1 MLGSILL
8 GKNSIDFRY
17 ENQLPEIKSS
27 GIIVGIDTGVKS
39 VFTSSD
45 GQISKLTDKHG
56 HSFESIL
63 TKLSRKKKES
73 KAFRKTQDQRKNF
86 INWSINQLNL
96 SEINQVNL
104 EHIDN
109 LFYKHNT
116 SRKLKGFTN
125 KLIEDKL
132 KRYLEE
138 NGVRLILKNSVYK
151 SQRCNQCGMVYHSN
165 RKGKIYTC
173 KNCGNIEDA
182 DLNSEKNNEI
192 DLPEIPK
199 WVISSKLNRKFG
211 FLWKSDG
218 LFNMNGQELNESLF
232 ANNKEEINQI

>member
-132 KRYLEE
+132 KRYLSAATKSSPSITLATSPSSDFL
-138 NGVRLILKNSVYK
+138 RPSFALIL
-151 SQRCNQCGMVYHSN
+151 RLAILPT
-165 RKGKIYTC
+165 KILSGDR
-173 KNCGNIEDA
+173 N
-182 DLNSEKNNEI
+182 
-192 DLPEIPK
+192 
-199 WVISSKLNRKFG
+199 
-211 FLWKSDG
+211 
-218 LFNMNGQELNESLF
+218 
-232 ANNKEEINQI
+232 